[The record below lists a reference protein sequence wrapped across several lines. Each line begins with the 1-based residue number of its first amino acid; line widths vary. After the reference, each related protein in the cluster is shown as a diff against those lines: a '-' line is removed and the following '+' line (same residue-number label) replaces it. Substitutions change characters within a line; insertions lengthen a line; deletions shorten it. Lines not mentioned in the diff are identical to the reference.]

1 MHNHSLASLDLLQSP
16 AVLRKSEKF
25 QENLPK
31 GGKTEKHLSGEASQV
46 RLRGRAARVRVDS
59 GALRG
64 SRAQRQ
70 LVIAPNFKAL
80 AGKWRVNVILSQCE
94 RRGPSQRERA
104 EDVLDSEGDSSLSH
118 MSTLMSSNNSGRLKV
133 FQRRWSVP
141 LR

>member
-1 MHNHSLASLDLLQSP
+1 MMHNHSLASLDLLQSP
-16 AVLRKSEKF
+16 AVLRKSKKF

-31 GGKTEKHLSGEASQV
+31 GGKTDNISVEKQV
-46 RLRGRAARVRVDS
+46 GLRGRAARVRVDS

-64 SRAQRQ
+64 GRAQRQ